1 MTRESDSTSQQSGA
15 QPASHASSDSRLQR
29 SNRRVAIA
37 VLGGVVA
44 MTGMAYAA
52 VPLYEL
58 FCQVTGYGGTT
69 QRADASYGEVID
81 REITVRF
88 DGNVNSALPWKF
100 GPQVR
105 TVTLK
110 MGETTQMAYAA
121 TNEGAATT
129 VGTSTFNVT
138 PFEAG
143 AYFNKIDCFCFTEQ
157 PLASGESIDMPVVF
171 FIDPDM
177 DKDPALKHIK
187 EITLSYTFFPAREPE
202 TPVAARAETS
212 ANRDNL

>member
-1 MTRESDSTSQQSGA
+1 MTRESDSTSRDHDT
-15 QPASHASSDSRLQR
+15 QPAADAGSDTRLQR

-37 VLGGVVA
+37 VFGGVVA

-69 QRADASYGEVID
+69 QRAETSFGEVID
-81 REITVRF
+81 RKITVRF
-88 DGNVNSALPWKF
+88 DGNVNAALPWKF
-100 GPQVR
+100 GPEVR
-105 TVTLK
+105 SVTLK
-110 MGETTQMAYAA
+110 MGETTQMAYSA
-121 TNEGAATT
+121 TNQGAAAT

-157 PLASGESIDMPVVF
+157 PLASGESVEMPVVF
-171 FIDPDM
+171 FVDPDM
-177 DKDPALKHIK
+177 DKDPKLKHIK
-187 EITLSYTFFPAREPE
+187 EITLSYTFFPAKQPE
-202 TPVAARAETS
+202 TPVAARPDATGT
-212 ANRDNL
+212 RDNL